1 MTTSFDRASS
11 PASPFRSPTSG
22 RDTSARGKAVSM
34 TIRAVRGVHDILPG
48 EGEKWR
54 RVERIARDVFD
65 SYGYEGIRLPIFER
79 TELFARTIG
88 EATDIVQ
95 KEMYTFQDRGGDSV
109 TLRPEATAGL
119 LRAYIEHGLFVH
131 PKPIKLYTM
140 GPMFRYE
147 RPQAGRYRQF
157 HQLDVEALGD
167 EHASLDA
174 EVIAMLVE
182 FFRRLDEHR
191 DHLGND
197 SRSRS
202 TRLATRSPS
211 VDRVIGRSSSAIF
224 VRMPTASARSA
235 GSGSSATPCGCS
247 TARSPSVGGCSTAH
261 RRSATFSARTARPTS
276 GRHGSISRRRE
287 CRTS

>member
-1 MTTSFDRASS
+1 MVCGTTGSWTPRRRRSKHSSWWRAPTGSPRRSAVTTSSDRASS

-22 RDTSARGKAVSM
+22 RDASARGKAVSM

-65 SYGYEGIRLPIFER
+65 SYGYEEIRLPIFER

-119 LRAYIEHGLFVH
+119 LRAYIEHGLYVH
-131 PKPIKLYTM
+131 PKPVRLYTM

-157 HQLDVEALGD
+157 HQLNVEALGD
-167 EHASLDA
+167 DHPALDA
-174 EVIAMLVE
+174 EVIALLVD
-182 FFRRLDEHR
+182 FFRGLD
-191 DHLGND
+191 
-197 SRSRS
+197 
-202 TRLATRSPS
+202 LATPLDVQINSLGDAKCRPAY
-211 VDRVIGRSSSAIF
+211 RERLIEYLR
-224 VRMPTASARSA
+224 RNSARLCA
-235 GSGSSATPCGCS
+235 
-247 TARSPSVGGCSTAH
+247 
-261 RRSATFSARTARPTS
+261 
-276 GRHGSISRRRE
+276 E
-287 CRTS
+287 CRDRTER